1 MKDSLAT
8 GLTHRLEFTVPHG
21 KTVPHLY
28 PESDIY
34 RGMPAVFA
42 TGFMVGLF
50 EWACVELLRP
60 HLEEGEGSLGT
71 HIDVSH
77 EAATPPGFTVLTD
90 ARLVEIDGRRL
101 VFEVEAHDG
110 VDLIGR
116 GHHERTVV
124 KWSRFNEKLALK
136 ADGQTG

>member
-1 MKDSLAT
+1 MKDSLKP

-21 KTVPHLY
+21 KTVPYLY

-34 RGMPAVFA
+34 RGMPSVFA

-50 EWACVELLRP
+50 EWACVELLRDY
-60 HLEEGEGSLGT
+60 LNDGEGSLGT

-77 EAATPPGFTVLTD
+77 EAATPPGFTVTVD
-90 ARLVEIDGRRL
+90 ARLAEIDGRRL
-101 VFEVEAHDG
+101 VFAVEAHDG

-116 GHHERTVV
+116 GRHERMLV
-124 KWSRFNEKLALK
+124 KWARFNERLATK
-136 ADGQTG
+136 SGGT